1 MGMPSGLSLHLLWPG
16 GEEINDETS
25 YLKAKTNILLKQV
38 NEFNCS
44 CALELNGTQ
53 CEIGTRCECDQVVSL
68 HCGPI
73 FLGLQKTKWQCT
85 VCL

>member
-1 MGMPSGLSLHLLWPG
+1 MARWR
-16 GEEINDETS
+16 ENDETS
-25 YLKAKTNILLKQV
+25 YLKAKTNDLLKQV

-44 CALELNGTQ
+44 CALDLNGTQ

-73 FLGLQKTKWQCT
+73 FLGLQEIKWQCT